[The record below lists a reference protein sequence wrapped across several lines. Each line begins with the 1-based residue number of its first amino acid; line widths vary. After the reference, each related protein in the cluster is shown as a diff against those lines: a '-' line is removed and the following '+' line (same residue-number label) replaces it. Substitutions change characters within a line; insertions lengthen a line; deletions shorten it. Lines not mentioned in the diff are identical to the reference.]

1 MDFPKRKQLRLKD
14 YDYSRNNA
22 YFITICTY
30 HRAHL
35 FGEITA
41 GDTLAGAGPS
51 MSPPPRGAF
60 RLNQTHEMLEKW
72 LRELENKYE
81 AATIDSHVVMPDH
94 IHFLLF
100 IEGGRARPCRK
111 SSNGS
116 RRRRR
121 TSISKASNAETILR
135 LTSAYGR
142 EAITS
147 ISSAANRTYTRR
159 ELISRKIPSNG
170 PGSRQ
175 IVNSGR
181 HFRRKS
187 RGEKLFSPRLS
198 IPRCP

>member
-100 IEGGRARPCRK
+100 IEGGERAPAGNPPMVQDADDERVYQ
-111 SSNGS
+111 
-116 RRRRR
+116 RRQ
-121 TSISKASNAETILR
+121 
-135 LTSAYGR
+135 
-142 EAITS
+142 
-147 ISSAANRTYTRR
+147 TRR
-159 ELISRKIPSNG
+159 
-170 PGSRQ
+170 
-175 IVNSGR
+175 
-181 HFRRKS
+181 
-187 RGEKLFSPRLS
+187 LS
-198 IPRCP
+198 SV

>member
-1 MDFPKRKQLRLKD
+1 MQKTVRRFTGGERMDFPKRKQLRLKD

-81 AATIDSHVVMPDH
+81 AATIDSRVVMPDH

-111 SSNGS
+111 FSNGS

-142 EAITS
+142 EAIMS

-159 ELISRKIPSNG
+159 ELISRKIPQMA
-170 PGSRQ
+170 P
-175 IVNSGR
+175 
-181 HFRRKS
+181 
-187 RGEKLFSPRLS
+187 
-198 IPRCP
+198 

>member
-100 IEGGRARPCRK
+100 IEG
-111 SSNGS
+111 
-116 RRRRR
+116 
-121 TSISKASNAETILR
+121 ASAPLPEILQWFKTQTTNEYIKGVKRGDYPPFDKRVWQRSYYEHIVRSEQDLYET
-135 LTSAYGR
+135 
-142 EAITS
+142 
-147 ISSAANRTYTRR
+147 RTYI
-159 ELISRKIPSNG
+159 EENPSNG
-170 PGSRQ
+170 PVSRQ

-187 RGEKLFSPRLS
+187 RGEKLFSPRLF
-198 IPRCP
+198 IPLCP